1 MNRREGF
8 TLIEILIVLAII
20 AILAAIAV
28 PAVYTQLVRAQQEGV
43 RKEMENLKLALIGN
57 PKLLNNGVR
66 TDFGYLG
73 DMGLLPNEP
82 ADLNKIVMK
91 DNQSLWIQPAWSF
104 NNFLRIGFGWKGP
117 YITSTFTDENPWF
130 KFDEWGNDYIFDTA
144 DYTNSKGDIVD
155 AKIQSWGPD
164 EALDTDDDIIV
175 EILKNETTATVF
187 GYLNLSNNKPLSETL
202 VSIHYPQNGKLI
214 SQTKTSD
221 ANGFYQFDAI
231 PFGVRSVTIGG
242 GAGLSYVPNSAV
254 TSGNGRNVAFSM
266 QNISPSPIT
275 LTSLKAEYPAFDFYE
290 QVRLGGNTVFSR
302 TNPRVS
308 GGETVNFT
316 TPIILSGGGLV
327 QAPTTVY
334 VDKPN
339 VQVPTIVMAQ
349 ADTSLATIAV
359 ELNEFRNRISGAAQ
373 SADMRGVPFVIIFND
388 GSIIKFTAPL
398 TGQ

>member
-1 MNRREGF
+1 MNRNQGF
-8 TLIEILIVLAII
+8 TLIEILIVLAIM
-20 AILAAIAV
+20 AILAAIAI

-164 EALDTDDDIIV
+164 EAPDTNDDIIV

-187 GYLNLSNNKPLSETL
+187 GYLNLANNKPLSETL

-221 ANGFYQFDAI
+221 VNGFYQFDDI

-290 QVRLGGNTVFSR
+290 QVRLGGSTVFSR
-302 TNPRVS
+302 TNPRIS

-316 TPIILSGGGLV
+316 TPITLSGGGLV

-398 TGQ
+398 DGQ